1 VFFACFAI
9 AAIMA
14 IGGVRGWGWFL
25 FISLFLDI
33 PQ

>member
-1 VFFACFAI
+1 MVFACFAI

-25 FISLFLDI
+25 FVSLFLGI
-33 PQ
+33 S